1 MQKHLRKIYRISA
14 SMSLVFEQRCTS
26 LSAVIYIITYYI
38 YIHTHTHMHICI
50 LPEAKVQTQTP
61 PDDTVF
67 DIITDEGLCQIQE
80 SSSSL
85 PETPTETDSL
95 DPNVA
100 EQ

>member
-1 MQKHLRKIYRISA
+1 MHFLISCDIY
-14 SMSLVFEQRCTS
+14 
-26 LSAVIYIITYYI
+26 YYI
-38 YIHTHTHMHICI
+38 LYIYTYTHTHMHICV

>member
-1 MQKHLRKIYRISA
+1 MHFLISCDIY
-14 SMSLVFEQRCTS
+14 
-26 LSAVIYIITYYI
+26 YYI
-38 YIHTHTHMHICI
+38 LYIYTYTHTHMHICV

-95 DPNVA
+95 DPNVT

>member
-1 MQKHLRKIYRISA
+1 MPLGGKGNRLQKNKTR
-14 SMSLVFEQRCTS
+14 V
-26 LSAVIYIITYYI
+26 
-38 YIHTHTHMHICI
+38 HTHTHMHICV